1 MSTFI
6 NPTELD
12 LKEETV
18 VCINR
23 VSKATTGGRSM
34 RFNSLVV
41 VGDGKGHVGIGFGKA
56 NEVASAVN
64 KAKENAKKCI
74 FKAPLINGTIPHK
87 INIKYGAVRL
97 MLKPAS
103 PGTGIIAGGP
113 VRAVMEQIG
122 ITNILSKNTGSTN
135 AINVVKAVEQ
145 GLKELRDPIKVM
157 ADKKIKIT
165 QIKSAIG
172 YRQRTKDTLKALG
185 IRKMNYSVVKK
196 NTLAIQGMIT
206 AINHLLKVEEL

>member
-64 KAKENAKKCI
+64 KAKENAKKRI
-74 FKAPLINGTIPHK
+74 FKSPLINGTIPHK
-87 INIKYGAVRL
+87 IKIKYGAVRL

-122 ITNILSKNTGSTN
+122 IANILSKNTGSTN

-145 GLKELRDPIKVM
+145 GLKDLRDPIKV
-157 ADKKIKIT
+157 
-165 QIKSAIG
+165 S
-172 YRQRTKDTLKALG
+172 RQRGVSLK
-185 IRKMNYSVVKK
+185 
-196 NTLAIQGMIT
+196 
-206 AINHLLKVEEL
+206 ELFN

>member
-12 LKEETV
+12 LNEETV

-34 RFNSLVV
+34 GFNSVVV

-64 KAKENAKKCI
+64 KAKENAKKSI
-74 FKAPLINGTIPHK
+74 FKAPLINGTIPHRVDVK
-87 INIKYGAVRL
+87 FSAVRL

-113 VRAVMEQIG
+113 VRAVLEQLG
-122 ITNILSKNTGSTN
+122 VSDILSKNTGSTN

-145 GLKELRDPIKVM
+145 GLKDLRDPLKV
-157 ADKKIKIT
+157 
-165 QIKSAIG
+165 S
-172 YRQRTKDTLKALG
+172 RQRGVSL
-185 IRKMNYSVVKK
+185 R
-196 NTLAIQGMIT
+196 
-206 AINHLLKVEEL
+206 ELFS

>member
-12 LKEETV
+12 LNEETV

-34 RFNSLVV
+34 RFNSVVV

-64 KAKENAKKCI
+64 KAKENAKKSI
-74 FKAPLINGTIPHK
+74 FKAPLINGTIPHRVY
-87 INIKYGAVRL
+87 IKFCAVRL

-113 VRAVMEQIG
+113 VRAVLEQLG
-122 ITNILSKNTGSTN
+122 VSDILSKNTGSTN
-135 AINVVKAVEQ
+135 AINVVKATEQ
-145 GLKELRDPIKVM
+145 GLKDLRDPLKV
-157 ADKKIKIT
+157 
-165 QIKSAIG
+165 S
-172 YRQRTKDTLKALG
+172 RQRGVSLK
-185 IRKMNYSVVKK
+185 
-196 NTLAIQGMIT
+196 
-206 AINHLLKVEEL
+206 ELFS

>member
-1 MSTFI
+1 LSTFI
-6 NPTELD
+6 NPTELE

-23 VSKATTGGRSM
+23 VSKATTGGRKM
-34 RFNSLVV
+34 RFNCLVV

-64 KAKENAKKCI
+64 KAKEDAKKCI

-87 INIKYGAVRL
+87 IDIKYGAVHL

-122 ITNILSKNTGSTN
+122 ISNILTKNTGSTN
-135 AINVVKAVEQ
+135 AINVVKAVENGLKQ
-145 GLKELRDPIKVM
+145 LRDPLTVSRQRGISLKELF
-157 ADKKIKIT
+157 
-165 QIKSAIG
+165 
-172 YRQRTKDTLKALG
+172 
-185 IRKMNYSVVKK
+185 N
-196 NTLAIQGMIT
+196 
-206 AINHLLKVEEL
+206 

>member
-1 MSTFI
+1 MSIFI

-41 VGDGKGHVGIGFGKA
+41 VGDGNGHVGIGFGKA

-64 KAKENAKKCI
+64 KAKENAKKQI
-74 FKAPLINGTIPHK
+74 FKAPMINGTIPHK

-113 VRAVMEQIG
+113 VRAIMEQIG
-122 ITNILSKNTGSTN
+122 ISNILTKNTGSTN
-135 AINVVKAVEQ
+135 AINVVRAVEY
-145 GLKELRDPIKVM
+145 GLKKLRDPLKV
-157 ADKKIKIT
+157 
-165 QIKSAIG
+165 S
-172 YRQRTKDTLKALG
+172 RQRGVSL
-185 IRKMNYSVVKK
+185 N
-196 NTLAIQGMIT
+196 
-206 AINHLLKVEEL
+206 ELFN

>member
-1 MSTFI
+1 MSTYI
-6 NPTELD
+6 NQTELD

-64 KAKENAKKCI
+64 KAKENAKKNI

-122 ITNILSKNTGSTN
+122 IANILSKNTGSTN

-145 GLKELRDPIKVM
+145 GLKDLRDPIKV
-157 ADKKIKIT
+157 
-165 QIKSAIG
+165 S
-172 YRQRTKDTLKALG
+172 RQRGISLK
-185 IRKMNYSVVKK
+185 
-196 NTLAIQGMIT
+196 
-206 AINHLLKVEEL
+206 ELFN

>member
-1 MSTFI
+1 M
-6 NPTELD
+6 D

-23 VSKATTGGRSM
+23 VSKATTGGRKM

-64 KAKENAKKCI
+64 KAKENAKKNI

-145 GLKELRDPIKVM
+145 GLKKLRDPLKV
-157 ADKKIKIT
+157 A
-165 QIKSAIG
+165 
-172 YRQRTKDTLKALG
+172 RQRGISLK
-185 IRKMNYSVVKK
+185 
-196 NTLAIQGMIT
+196 
-206 AINHLLKVEEL
+206 ELFN